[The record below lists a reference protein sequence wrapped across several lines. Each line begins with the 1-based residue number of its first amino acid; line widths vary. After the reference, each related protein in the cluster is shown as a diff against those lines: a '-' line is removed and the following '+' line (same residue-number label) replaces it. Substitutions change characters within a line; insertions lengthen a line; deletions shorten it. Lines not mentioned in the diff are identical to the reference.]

1 MHLKWNC
8 VWEVVKV
15 KLFSDKIYKFAR
27 FFVNIP
33 ETNKQNY
40 FLMGNSNLTESVKYK
55 NLKYIRQMHYKKK
68 RKQKSGSY

>member
-1 MHLKWNC
+1 MMHLKWNC

-33 ETNKQNY
+33 ETNKQKELLPYGKLQFNR
-40 FLMGNSNLTESVKYK
+40 VCK
-55 NLKYIRQMHYKKK
+55 I
-68 RKQKSGSY
+68 